1 MDVPRRGTIAVLI
14 IILLTASCKTQHT
27 TTQKEV
33 RKEREEIVT
42 KQNPYKIE
50 TERTI
55 RFDRAGNIKPIEMKL
70 NYNNVDGI
78 VTIKDDVVKFTV
90 EQKDTIITDRVVTE
104 KEGITEVND
113 TAEFKDDRRNPVTL
127 KGKWEKFKRQV
138 ATWSIILNVIF
149 IGAKIMQLTR
159 RVYMPF

>member
-1 MDVPRRGTIAVLI
+1 M
-14 IILLTASCKTQHT
+14 
-27 TTQKEV
+27 
-33 RKEREEIVT
+33 
-42 KQNPYKIE
+42 
-50 TERTI
+50 
-55 RFDRAGNIKPIEMKL
+55 GNIKPIEMKL
-70 NYNNVDGI
+70 NYNNIDGV

-90 EQKDTIITDRVVTE
+90 EQKDTIITDRLVTE

-138 ATWSIILNVIF
+138 ATWSIILNIIF